1 MTFDEQTR
9 EILLDFQQ
17 TEINEHRLYLHLAS
31 RTDGKNREILEHI
44 ARDESR
50 HAREWEK
57 YTGQQLEPQW
67 WVVWKYKILA
77 RLLGITFAIKMME
90 RGEKRQEANYGRI
103 VDRIPEAEEVIRE
116 EHEHEDMLLN
126 MIDEERIRYMSS
138 VVLGL
143 NDALVELTG
152 ALAGLTLALQVTR
165 LIAVA
170 GLITGIAAS
179 LSMAASEYLSQK
191 SEVERRNPARA
202 AVYTGIAYIFTVL
215 LLVCPYFFLSS
226 ATAALAL
233 TLALAL
239 LVIFVFS
246 YYMAVVKEMAF
257 GPLWREMVFL
267 SLGVALVSFGIGWLA
282 RTVLNIEV

>member
-1 MTFDEQTR
+1 MTIDEQTR